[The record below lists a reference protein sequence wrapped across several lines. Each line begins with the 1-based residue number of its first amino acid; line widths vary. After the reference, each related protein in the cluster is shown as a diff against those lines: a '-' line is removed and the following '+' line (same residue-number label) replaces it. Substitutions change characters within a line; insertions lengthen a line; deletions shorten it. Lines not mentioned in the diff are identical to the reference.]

1 MIDHVS
7 VAVRDLARSAAFYER
22 LLAPLGYTRLVERPA
37 SIGFG
42 KKYPELWLNLR
53 ADMSAAPTNPGSHV
67 ALRASSEERR
77 ARLPRRGVGGGRCER
92 GRAGTQAGGDDDLL
106 RRLRARPR
114 RQQAGSDVV
123 PGGVAGFYAAA
134 NTNPSSGSTGRS
146 GGGPTSS
153 RSSPTRRRSC
163 GSSTPSRSS
172 RTTRRFHAAR
182 VIFARWAGC
191 PTPSSFHQSAR
202 LWRGPRPA

>member
-7 VAVRDLARSAAFYER
+7 VAVRDLARSATFYER

-77 ARLPRRGVGGGRCER
+77 ARLPRRGVGGG
-92 GRAGTQAGGDDDLL
+92 GASAGE
-106 RRLRARPR
+106 P
-114 RQQAGSDVV
+114 
-123 PGGVAGFYAAA
+123 
-134 NTNPSSGSTGRS
+134 
-146 GGGPTSS
+146 
-153 RSSPTRRRSC
+153 
-163 GSSTPSRSS
+163 
-172 RTTRRFHAAR
+172 
-182 VIFARWAGC
+182 
-191 PTPSSFHQSAR
+191 
-202 LWRGPRPA
+202 GPRQAAMTTYFGAFVLDPDGNKLEAMSFPAA